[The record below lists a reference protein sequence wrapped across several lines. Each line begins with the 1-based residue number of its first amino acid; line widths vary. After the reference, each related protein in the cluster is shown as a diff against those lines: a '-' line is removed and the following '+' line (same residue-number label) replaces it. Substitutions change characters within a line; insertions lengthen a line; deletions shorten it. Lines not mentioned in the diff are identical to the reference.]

1 MNHSFFSKLGGVS
14 IALFASVVFLNLS
27 ASAQTD
33 YFFDPSGSAAGTGS
47 GGSGTW
53 DTAATQDWFLPGTG
67 DTGFPAAAA
76 GNANF
81 DGAGGTVSVVGS
93 VDPAAINFDSTTGDY
108 TVNAGAAGSIDLG
121 AANNFTVSN
130 AGSNAVAI
138 NAPIT
143 FSGGSGSISLN
154 LSNTSTGNIIFGST
168 VTNADTSGTPQFF
181 QVNATAGTTEFNGN
195 ILGANSGSDPN
206 SGSPTNDNI
215 TVAGGATVL
224 ADNGNFDRFQVTG
237 GSLLTHGAVNVTA
250 TNAFTSNN
258 GTIGGATADVSTFS
272 GSIANF
278 GGTQTLAAAAGGQ
291 VNFTGDLFAGGTG
304 SSREIISGP
313 GIINFAVSNDYASQ
327 YQTPGNNTAV
337 GTEINTGA
345 TLLITN
351 TSGSATGAGTNQA
364 TTNGAGGG
372 SNNVVQLDAGGT
384 LAGTGITQQN
394 VVAMGATS
402 VLSPGGMSQA
412 KVSSIGTLHLDNGLT
427 ATSGLTVKFDLNGTG
442 PSDLIEI
449 SSATLGNEFDNPA
462 AGAAVTPLILSGNI
476 TFDFTNLG
484 GALTN
489 SEYTLFTSASG
500 TPWDLSGANFIFDG
514 PAGYTVNDLGVVDN
528 GTTENF
534 EVNFTAAPEPST
546 WALIGL
552 GALVL
557 VGSGKLRKFR
567 V

>member
-1 MNHSFFSKLGGVS
+1 MNHSLFSKAGSVFVV
-14 IALFASVVFLNLS
+14 LFASLFSLALS

-33 YFFDPSGSAAGTGS
+33 YYFDPGLSNSGTGS

-53 DTAATQDWFLPGTG
+53 DTTTTQDWFLPGTG

-81 DGAGGTVSVVGS
+81 YGTGGTVSVVGS
-93 VDPAAINFDSTTGDY
+93 VDPAAINFNSTTGDY
-108 TVNAGAAGSIDLG
+108 TVNAGAGGSIDFG
-121 AANNFTVSN
+121 TANNVTISN
-130 AGSNAVAI
+130 AGSNQATI

-143 FSGGSGSISLN
+143 FSGGTGTISLN
-154 LSNTSTGNIIFGST
+154 VSNTSTGNLVFGST
-168 VTNADTSGTPQFF
+168 VTNTDTSGTPQFF
-181 QVNATAGTTEFNGN
+181 QINATTGTTEFNGN

-224 ADNGNFDRFQVTG
+224 ADNANFDRFQVTG
-237 GSLLTHGAVNVTA
+237 GSLLTNGAINVTA
-250 TNAFTSNN
+250 TNAFTSNS
-258 GTIGGATADVSTFS
+258 GTLGGATAAVSTFS

-278 GGTQTLAAAAGGQ
+278 GGTQTLTAAAGGR

-304 SSREIISGP
+304 GSREVISGP
-313 GIINFAVSNDYASQ
+313 GIINFAVSNDYAVQ
-327 YQTPGNNTAV
+327 YSTPGNDTAV
-337 GTEINTGA
+337 GTEINSGA

-351 TSGSATGAGTNQA
+351 TSGSATGAGTNQV
-364 TTNGAGGG
+364 TTNGSGGG

-402 VLSPGGMSQA
+402 VISPGELSLT
-412 KVSSIGTLHLDNGLT
+412 KVSSIGTLHLDNGLA
-427 ATSGLTVKFDLNGTG
+427 ATSGLTAKFDLNGTG
-442 PSDLIEI
+442 ANDLIEI
-449 SSATLGNEFDNPA
+449 SSATTGNQFGNPA
-462 AGAAVTPLILSGNI
+462 NGAATTPLILSGNV

-489 SEYTLFTSASG
+489 SEYTLITSTAG
-500 TPWDLSGANFIFDG
+500 TPWDLTGANFIFDA
-514 PAGYTVNDLGVVDN
+514 PTGYTVNDLGVVTS
-528 GTTENF
+528 GGAENF
-534 EVNFTAAPEPST
+534 EVSFSQVPEPST

-552 GALVL
+552 GALAL
-557 VGSGKLRKFR
+557 IGSAKFRKLRA
-567 V
+567 